1 MLFTYITYIVCQW
14 LLSTTS
20 SNRWFIYINESLYA
34 SIEQKSS
41 DTAEHLSILHSQSQL
56 LWLWCRLPAHSEVD
70 INNILAWA
78 PCGSSQYIAM
88 QMQPEI
94 IWIIAVNKHFCIE
107 IIFHVFKVDASGV
120 RCLRSAI
127 VIYGRSKSKRLCGYR
142 KPWSELV
149 DSSIAKI
156 VAHQVDVI
164 IKMKLTF
171 TYSLID
177 PNNLRRRILQ
187 SRRNIVK
194 LEDLIHQ
201 RLIYTEMKRKPA
213 ALMWHIQAPI
223 GKKIII
229 TASIE
234 NFDRLWIYEGFSR
247 HHLIQN
253 DIPWRGR
260 RAKLINHY
268 VACICSHRA
277 TTNYEHSMLLWL
289 YLLTFWISN
298 LEATPLSL
306 ITQRVRNFGDN
317 YYKLFSIKPEQGSF
331 PNVSFH
337 IRQFGGWQ
345 EGGCTYG
352 GFLFK
357 QYLNISQ
364 LDPQILGPY
373 CTDTEPNHPLT
384 GTDGLDYI
392 VFGRYEVHLLIYA
405 NGPLY
410 TIDMDIMIFHSTCE
424 GIVSLEYLCSFLKF
438 EKDTTYEVKF
448 PTFTVSCRSVLSAVA
463 IRFISISR
471 CIILQS
477 PEKEAKETLFLD
489 IITDTHFYAIINIVN
504 DFLLH
509 HQGDNSTYFGL
520 KYKKRDGALVSTV
533 LRKSSVVTKQR
544 VSSVYIIS
552 SLTSIRMY
560 YTYSMYFQPITTSF
574 SCDNI
579 TLDMEKYPIWN
590 LQYGT
595 KIVTKCGFGSY
606 RESGR
611 YAFYFDVRL
620 TKPQIVFLQFTRSS
634 CESNS
639 RTFDVVTACPNI
651 LNCYTLDLFDDYF
664 QLRSS
669 LIRTSYI
676 YETNSFCS
684 TFTIAYNY
692 ASYTVMATMALNDP
706 YTIYVSMVKLYVPYI
721 F

>member
-41 DTAEHLSILHSQSQL
+41 DTAEHLSILHSQSRL

-107 IIFHVFKVDASGV
+107 ILFHVFKVDASGV
-120 RCLRSAI
+120 QCLKSAI
-127 VIYGRSKSKRLCGYR
+127 VIHVYGRSKSQRLCGYR

-149 DSSIAKI
+149 NSSIAKI
-156 VAHQVDVI
+156 VAHQVDVR
-164 IKMKLTF
+164 IKMKLSF

-177 PNNLRRRILQ
+177 QNNLRRRILQ
-187 SRRNIVK
+187 SRTNIVK

-201 RLIYTEMKRKPA
+201 RLIYTDMKRKPT

-223 GKKIII
+223 GKIILI

-234 NFDRLWIYEGFSR
+234 NFDRLWIYEGFDR
-247 HHLIQN
+247 HHLIQK

-268 VACICSHRA
+268 VACICPHRNI
-277 TTNYEHSMLLWL
+277 TNYEHTMLLWL

-298 LEATPLSL
+298 LEATPLSS
-306 ITQRVRNFGDN
+306 ITQRVQNFGDI
-317 YYKLFSIKPEQGSF
+317 YYKLFSIKPEQGLFS
-331 PNVSFH
+331 NVSFH
-337 IRQFGGWQ
+337 IRRFDGWH

-364 LDPQILGPY
+364 LEPQILGPY

-392 VFGRYEVHLLIYA
+392 VFGRYEVYLIIYA

-410 TIDMDIMIFHSTCE
+410 TIDMDIMISHSTCE
-424 GIVSLEYLCSFLKF
+424 GIVSLEYLCSFPKF
-438 EKDTTYEVKF
+438 EKDTIYKVKF
-448 PTFTVSCRSVLSAVA
+448 PSFTISCRSVLSAVA

-471 CIILQS
+471 CIILQC
-477 PEKEAKETLFLD
+477 PEKEATETLFLD
-489 IITDTHFYAIINIVN
+489 IITDTHFHAIINNVN

-509 HQGDNSTYFGL
+509 HQGDNSASFGL
-520 KYKKRDGALVSTV
+520 KYRKKDGALVSKV

-544 VSSVYIIS
+544 ASSVYIIS
-552 SLTSIRMY
+552 SLKSIRMY
-560 YTYSMYFQPITTSF
+560 YTYSLYLQPITTSF

-611 YAFYFDVRL
+611 YAFNFDVRL
-620 TKPQIVFLQFTRSS
+620 IKPHIVFLQFTRSS
-634 CESNS
+634 CESNT

-692 ASYTVMATMALNDP
+692 
-706 YTIYVSMVKLYVPYI
+706 VS
-721 F
+721 